1 MTMGELWRRLQFLLH
16 RERFREEL
24 EEEMRA
30 HQARRAEMHQAGGM
44 TPGDASAAAR
54 REFGNAGLIQ
64 ETSRDAWG
72 GRMLDDLGEDVRYA
86 LRTLAQNPV
95 VTLTAALT
103 LGLGMGANTAMFG
116 VVDRLFLRP
125 LPHVVHPER
134 LVDLSVLGSWNG
146 NPSYSWVMQTYPRYL
161 DLKAHARTVSV
172 AAYGPWAPTFSLG
185 LGEHAEPVTGR
196 MVTASYFPLLGV
208 HPVLGRFFTEDEDQL
223 AHPTFVTV
231 LSEEFWKSHFGSDSS
246 VLGSTIHLGRDP
258 YTIVGVA
265 PTGFGGV
272 DLEVPDLWLPL
283 TAAAPRIMG
292 PTGLTAY
299 YSWMTGVARLAPGA
313 TPEQAGAEVTGIYR
327 SWAALTL
334 DSTGVVV
341 ARPLHEALLQS
352 RSIEMTALPLW
363 LTGAA
368 GIVLLIAC
376 ANVANL
382 LLARAVQR
390 RREIAVRLALGAT
403 RARLARMLLTES
415 LVLALMGGGA
425 AIGMAELVGPILRAT
440 FLPHVS
446 GNSIDTRNIGFAAA
460 GVLVTALLAGLAPA
474 LQSIVPDLTAAL
486 KSGARQG
493 APGRSRMR
501 STLLVV
507 QVALTLVL
515 LTGAGLFIESLRHA
529 RAVPLGF
536 DADQIISVSVDL
548 HALGY
553 RPADVRATYGAMEN
567 ALGGLPRVA
576 ATSLVSGTVF
586 GFGQGT
592 VVHIPGRDSIQ
603 LPESGSPMISAV
615 TPEYFHT
622 LGTRII
628 RGRGLSDA
636 DRSGAPAVAVINQR
650 MAAHYWPGVD
660 PVGRCLRI
668 MGDKGCTTVVGV
680 SGDAALYTM
689 MESGEMQFYVPMNQL
704 SLHDSSFGSWRSEAL
719 LIRADGNP
727 GSLITA
733 VRQAIQRT
741 SPDLPYADI
750 SVVASRFDRALR
762 PWQLGSVLL
771 GILGGLGLLLAAVGL
786 YGVLSYLV
794 SQRTQE
800 LGIRVALGADRRALL
815 RMVVGQGT
823 RVALVGVGIGIVG
836 ALASGRTIAAL
847 LYGVSP
853 TDPLVL
859 SAVAAV
865 VIVVA
870 VIASYL
876 PARRATRVDPM
887 TALRYE

>member
-54 REFGNAGLIQ
+54 RGFGNAGLIQ

-72 GRMLDDLGEDVRYA
+72 GRLLDELGQDLRYA
-86 LRTLAQNPV
+86 VRTLAQNPI
-95 VTLTAALT
+95 VTVTAVLT
-103 LGLGMGANTAMFG
+103 LGLGIGANTAMFG

-134 LVDLSVLGSWNG
+134 LVDLSVVGTWNG
-146 NPSYSWVMQTYPRYL
+146 EPSYSWVMQTYPRYL
-161 DLKAHARTVSV
+161 DLKAHARTISV

-185 LGEHAEPVTGR
+185 LGERAEPVTGR
-196 MVTASYFPLLGV
+196 MVTASFFPLLGV
-208 HPVLGRFFTEDEDQL
+208 HPFLGRFFTEDEDQL

-246 VLGSTIHLGRDP
+246 ALGSTIHLGRDR

-265 PTGFGGV
+265 PAGFGGV

-283 TAAAPRIMG
+283 TAAAPAAMG
-292 PTGLTAY
+292 PMALTAR

-313 TPEQAGAEVTGIYR
+313 TPEQAGAEATGIYR
-327 SWAALTL
+327 SWASLTG
-334 DSTGVVV
+334 DSTGVVT
-341 ARPLHEALLQS
+341 ARPLHQALLQS
-352 RSIEMTALPLW
+352 RSIQTTALPVW
-363 LTGAA
+363 LTAAA

-382 LLARAVQR
+382 LLARAVRR

-403 RARLARMLLTES
+403 RARLARLLLTES
-415 LVLALMGGGA
+415 LMLALLGGGV
-425 AIGMAELVGPILRAT
+425 AIGMAELVGPVLRAT

-446 GNSIDTRNIGFAAA
+446 GDFIDARNIAFAAA
-460 GVLVTALLAGLAPA
+460 VALITAILAGLAPA

-486 KSGARQG
+486 KSGAREG
-493 APGRSRMR
+493 SPGRSRMR
-501 STLLVV
+501 SALLVG

-548 HALGY
+548 RALGY
-553 RPADVRATYGAMEN
+553 RPADVRATYETMED
-567 ALGGLPRVA
+567 AVRALPRVA
-576 ATSLVSGTVF
+576 STSLVSGTVF
-586 GFGQGT
+586 GFGQG
-592 VVHIPGRDSIQ
+592 VAVHVPGGDSVH
-603 LPESGSPMISAV
+603 LSESGSPMISAV
-615 TPEYFHT
+615 TPEYFQT

-636 DRSGAPAVAVINQR
+636 DRSGAPAVAVVNQR
-650 MAAHYWPGVD
+650 MAARYWPGQD
-660 PVGRCLRI
+660 PLGKCFHV
-668 MGDKGCTTVVGV
+668 MGDKGCTDVVGV
-680 SGDAALYTM
+680 SENAALYTM
-689 MESGEMQFYVPMNQL
+689 MESGEAQFYTPMTQL
-704 SLHDSSFGSWRSEAL
+704 LRDSSYGDWRSEAL
-719 LIRADGNP
+719 LIRADGEP

-733 VRQAIQRT
+733 VRHAIQRS

-815 RMVVGQGT
+815 SMVVGQGT
-823 RVALVGVGIGIVG
+823 RVALLGVIIGIMG
-836 ALASGRTIAAL
+836 ALAGGRAIAAL